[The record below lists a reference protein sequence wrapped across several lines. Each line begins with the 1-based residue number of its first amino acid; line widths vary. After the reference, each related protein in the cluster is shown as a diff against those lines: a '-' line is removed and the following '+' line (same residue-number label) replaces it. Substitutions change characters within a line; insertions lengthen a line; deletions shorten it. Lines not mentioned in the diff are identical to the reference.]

1 MNLLI
6 VDRSELFSQRLIE
19 LLMEQVP
26 LVSCR
31 AVTDGDDIPGVIEEL
46 KPEVVLLE
54 LSLFSHR
61 TIGILQ
67 LLRNLRLPLL
77 VMVTFIVADAY
88 TLEQCREAGAHYL
101 IDKYADFE
109 KIADILKDE
118 ESRRSKTGI

>member
-1 MNLLI
+1 MDLLI

-26 LVSCR
+26 LVSCK
-31 AVTDGDDIPGVIEEL
+31 AVTGCDDIGKVTGERHPD
-46 KPEVVLLE
+46 VVLLE
-54 LSLFSHR
+54 LSLFPQR

-67 LLRNLRLPLL
+67 QIREAGVPIL

-109 KIADILKDE
+109 KIAEILKDE
-118 ESRRSKTGI
+118 GNRQSKTGI